1 MSDAK
6 LVTASSPQQVG
17 GAVYVGPLSTELPSD
32 AKTALADGF
41 KALGYLSED
50 GLVNSNSPNSETVA
64 AWGGDVVLTTQKSKE
79 DTFKCTLIEAL
90 NVDVLKTVY
99 GGDNVSGTL
108 ETGITVKA
116 NSTPAAEYA
125 WVFNMILKNGAK
137 KRIVLPRAT
146 LAALGDISYTDSAA
160 VGYEVTLNA
169 ALDSSGNT
177 HYEYI
182 VGGE

>member
-108 ETGITVKA
+108 ETGITV
-116 NSTPAAEYA
+116 EHA

-169 ALDSSGNT
+169 APDSSGNT

>member
-79 DTFKCTLIEAL
+79 DNFKCTLIEAL

-169 ALDSSGNT
+169 APDSSGNT

>member
-99 GGDNVSGTL
+99 GGHGRLCRRDAQRG
-108 ETGITVKA
+108 
-116 NSTPAAEYA
+116 
-125 WVFNMILKNGAK
+125 
-137 KRIVLPRAT
+137 RAVEK
-146 LAALGDISYTDSAA
+146 AALHVDHDQCLFGHGACLLTK
-160 VGYEVTLNA
+160 
-169 ALDSSGNT
+169 
-177 HYEYI
+177 
-182 VGGE
+182 